1 MLFKIIRTNVF
12 FSHSVTEHVLVF
24 RQGLSVEMRALRT
37 EGGSER
43 RALVLSG
50 GGVLCICVSTCHTH
64 LISPQTR
71 VFIELECLP
80 LKERE
85 NEIEGAESCRHTERD
100 RGKFK

>member
-1 MLFKIIRTNVF
+1 M
-12 FSHSVTEHVLVF
+12 TEQGLVF
-24 RQGLSVEMRALRT
+24 RQGLSMEMRAFRT

-64 LISPQTR
+64 LISPQTG
-71 VFIELECLP
+71 VFIELEFLP

-85 NEIEGAESCRHTERD
+85 KEIEGAESCRHTESD
-100 RGKFK
+100 RGQFK